1 MEDEIK
7 ILFDNMRLLEVDLVL
22 LQKTSRVQI
31 NSQMFQKA
39 NHKGMALLVFTLL
52 CLFDEKIKNSFSH
65 CWFPYSMVEMREFKV
80 AAESV
85 AQDLVAKAKLQPTD
99 LTKGV
104 METAAGIRMWASL
117 RAVSDAVLF
126 DRIKKN
132 GNLVGKG
139 IPCFTLTSSVEE

>member
-1 MEDEIK
+1 
-7 ILFDNMRLLEVDLVL
+7 
-22 LQKTSRVQI
+22 
-31 NSQMFQKA
+31 
-39 NHKGMALLVFTLL
+39 
-52 CLFDEKIKNSFSH
+52 
-65 CWFPYSMVEMREFKV
+65 MVEMREFKV
-80 AAESV
+80 AAENV
-85 AQDLVAKAKLQPTD
+85 VQDLVAKQKLQSTD

-139 IPCFTLTSSVEE
+139 IPCFTLTSNLEESKSNKSRSLSLPAKANICPKALERATRALKCHIIHQEEEFTQTCILINKEQL